1 MMCQDKVDSLDKGV
15 GIYAIIIDVPKTF
28 KLVPQ
33 ERPIT
38 KLVAS
43 GVDSMVVIC
52 VREFLVGHTKGVRL
66 GGQLT
71 KEFKVTSGVPQ
82 GRVLGPLLFRLHI
95 NDIWRKN
102 DSSIRL
108 FADV

>member
-1 MMCQDKVDSLDKGV
+1 MMCHDKVDSLDKGV

-33 ERPIT
+33 EWLIM

-43 GVDSMVVIC
+43 GVDSTVVIW
-52 VREFLVGHTKGVRL
+52 VREFFVGHTQRVRI
-66 GGQLT
+66 GGQLS
-71 KEFKVTSGVPQ
+71 KEIILTSGVPQ
-82 GRVLGPLLFRLHI
+82 GRVLGPLLFRVHI
-95 NDIWRKN
+95 NYIWRKN